1 MTLRSFFPFSCHLV
15 LCYSLHNSTVFFG
28 GLRGII
34 FNVCCI
40 SMHILSQSWVVT
52 ARETADRTGEGQ
64 LLVNK
69 DLALRAG
76 SCIGEIS
83 GS

>member
-1 MTLRSFFPFSCHLV
+1 MDMTLRSFFPFSCHLV

-40 SMHILSQSWVVT
+40 SMHVLSQTVM
-52 ARETADRTGEGQ
+52 
-64 LLVNK
+64 
-69 DLALRAG
+69 G
-76 SCIGEIS
+76 SYGKGNS
-83 GS
+83 